1 MPESLFV
8 ADGDRFVPTPLCRGP
23 WSPDAQH
30 GGPPAAI
37 LARAVERAAGDDGLQ
52 VARLT
57 IELLRPVPLVP
68 LAVAARVV
76 RPGKK
81 VQLVEATIDAGGTT
95 VARATA
101 LRIRRAALPIP
112 AELAPAP
119 PPFPGPAAGG
129 ESRPPW
135 GDGLARPAFHS
146 DAVEHRFV
154 RGSFLEPGPAVDW
167 IRLRVPLVAG
177 EPTSPL
183 ARVAAAADFGN
194 GISWVLSRVD
204 GWMFINPDLTIYLH
218 RHPAG
223 EWVALD
229 AVTYVEPQGIGLAE
243 SRLWDEHGPLGRSL
257 QSLLL
262 DREPS
267 QSSAGA
273 RGILTA
279 V

>member
-8 ADGDRFVPTPLCRGP
+8 PDGDRFVPTPLCRGP

-30 GGPPAAI
+30 GGPPAAL
-37 LARAVERAAGDDGLQ
+37 LARAVERLPGDDGLRT
-52 VARLT
+52 ARLT

-68 LAVAARVV
+68 LAVAAHVV
-76 RPGKK
+76 RPGRK

-95 VARATA
+95 VARAVA
-101 LRIRRAALPIP
+101 LRIRTKELPLPAALV
-112 AELAPAP
+112 PAP
-119 PPFPGPAAGG
+119 PPFAGPAAGRDG
-129 ESRPPW
+129 TPPW

-154 RGSFLEPGPAVDW
+154 AGGFETPGPAIDW

-183 ARVAAAADFGN
+183 ARVAAAADVGN
-194 GISWVLSRVD
+194 GLSWVLSRLE
-204 GWMFINPDLTIYLH
+204 GWQFINPDLTIYLH

-223 EWVALD
+223 EWVALE
-229 AVTYVEPQGIGLAE
+229 ATTHVEPHGIGLAE
-243 SRLWDEHGPLGRSL
+243 SRLWDERGPLGRSL

-262 DREPS
+262 DRD
-267 QSSAGA
+267 
-273 RGILTA
+273 R
-279 V
+279 